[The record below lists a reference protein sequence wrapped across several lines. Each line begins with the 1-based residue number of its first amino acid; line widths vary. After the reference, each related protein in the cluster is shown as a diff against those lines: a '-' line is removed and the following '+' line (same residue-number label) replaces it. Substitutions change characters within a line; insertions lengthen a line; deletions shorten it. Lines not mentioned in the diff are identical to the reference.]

1 MDERQV
7 GGLEEK
13 SKMKAIERV
22 ILSNSVR
29 ETGRLEDNELR
40 NRSEKEGRAGK
51 WHSLWVTA
59 TVCIL
64 MPAGRHCL
72 LW

>member
-13 SKMKAIERV
+13 SMKATEKV

-29 ETGRLEDNELR
+29 ETGRLEDSELR
-40 NRSEKEGRAGK
+40 NGSEKEGRAGK
-51 WHSLWVTA
+51 WHSLWVTV
-59 TVCIL
+59 TVSTL
-64 MPAGRHCL
+64 MSAGRHCL
-72 LW
+72 LR